1 MIRRLS
7 VYPDRLRIALLVL
20 NESQW
25 SRSIL
30 EGVSRFA
37 AEHGGWDFWL
47 HPRAMKT
54 QALMPADWKG
64 EGIIA
69 RIADE
74 HVRASLERHDMPT
87 INVSWHSEQSR
98 RFPKVIADPQGSGEL
113 AGNFFVQ
120 RGFQHFGYIGPPLC
134 YNYRDPVQPAA
145 ERVIEEAGYSLRSFS
160 PDPASPSSDYDYQRS
175 RLVQWVRSLP
185 KPIGV
190 IAFSTVVAREI
201 MLTCSA
207 EGINVPNDV
216 AVLAVEHDPLI
227 SQLSPM
233 PISYIQQRPE
243 LVGYEAARELR
254 RLISGGTPRDEPIA
268 IAPEGIIEKP
278 STDTIFAADSMVQNA
293 VAYIKQNADSAIN
306 VSDLTRFL
314 DVSRRSLEDR
324 FRKALNRTPAEEIRF
339 ARLLVL
345 KDFLRQTNLS
355 LAEISAKSGF
365 SCENSTLRF
374 FKRMTGMTPG
384 EYRRNYDPIAAS
396 SRQSL

>member
-1 MIRRLS
+1 MIQRLS

-20 NESQW
+20 NESHW
-25 SRSIL
+25 SRSVL

-47 HPRAMKT
+47 NPRGMKT
-54 QALMPADWKG
+54 QALMPSDWKG

-69 RIADE
+69 RISDQR
-74 HVRASLERHDMPT
+74 VQDSLECHDCAT
-87 INVSWHSEQSR
+87 INVSWHSEHSE
-98 RFPKVIADPQGSGEL
+98 RFPKVIADPVGCGEL

-134 YNYRDPVQPAA
+134 FNYRDPVQPAVK
-145 ERVIEEAGYSLRSFS
+145 RVVEEANFSLSTFD
-160 PDPASPSSDYDYQRS
+160 PDPSSPSSDFDYQRS
-175 RLVQWVRSLP
+175 RLVEWVRALP
-185 KPIGV
+185 KPIGIV
-190 IAFSTVVAREI
+190 AFSTVVAREV

-243 LVGYEAARELR
+243 LVGYEAARELK
-254 RLISGGTPRDEPIA
+254 RLISGGEPREQPIC

-278 STDTIFAADSMVQNA
+278 STDTIFAADEMVQDA
-293 VAYIKQNADSAIN
+293 VAFIKRNSDTAIN
-306 VSDLTRFL
+306 VSDLTRHL

-324 FRKALNRTPAEEIRF
+324 FRKALNRTPAEEIRH

-345 KDFLRQTNLS
+345 KDYLRQTNLS
-355 LAEISAKSGF
+355 LAEISARSGF
-365 SCENSTLRF
+365 SCENATLRF

-384 EYRRNYDPIAAS
+384 EYRRNYDPITAAHS
-396 SRQSL
+396 EL

>member
-1 MIRRLS
+1 MIQRLS

-25 SRSIL
+25 SRSLL

-37 AEHGGWDFWL
+37 TEHGGWDFWL
-47 HPRAMKT
+47 NPRAVKT
-54 QALMPADWKG
+54 ESLMPADWKG
-64 EGIIA
+64 EGVIA
-69 RIADE
+69 RISNE
-74 HVRASLERHDMPT
+74 HVQASLECHDLPT
-87 INVSWHSEQSR
+87 VNVSWHGEHSH
-98 RFPKVIADPQGSGEL
+98 RFPKVIADPRACGEL
-113 AGNFFVQ
+113 AGNFFLQ
-120 RGFQHFGYIGPPLC
+120 RGFQNFGYIGPPLC
-134 YNYRDPVQPAA
+134 YDYRDPVQPAA
-145 ERVIEEAGYSLRSFS
+145 ARVIEEAGFSLSSFA
-160 PDPASPSSDYDYQRS
+160 PDPASPSSDYDYQRT

-185 KPIGV
+185 KPIGI

-233 PISYIQQRPE
+233 PISYIQQRTE
-243 LVGYEAARELR
+243 LVGYEAAKELR
-254 RLISGGTPRDEPIA
+254 RLISGGAPHEEPIY

-278 STDTIFAADSMVQNA
+278 STDTIFAADLMVQKA
-293 VAYIKQNADSAIN
+293 VAYIKRNCDTAIN
-306 VSDLTRFL
+306 VSDLTRYL

-339 ARLLVL
+339 ARLIVL

-355 LAEISAKSGF
+355 LAEISARSGF
-365 SCENSTLRF
+365 SCENATLRF

-384 EYRRNYDPIAAS
+384 EYRRNYGPVGSTA
-396 SRQSL
+396 QP